1 MSKLKDLL
9 AEVRY
14 LKGEVMN
21 DPQTWSETHVS
32 GGGGFNTGVK
42 ITSEVDTWTTFLI
55 ETENGKEFMVK
66 WPESLSVRKGHQV
79 KVAVFRGNT
88 IAFINERT
96 DTRRLFPKIESVDSN
111 DLKLLP
117 SIISYGGLIC
127 VLYFA
132 YQGGVWLTNDEPSA
146 GTGTTIF
153 ITCMLTVITVLPF
166 ALIKNFKTKRLQRD
180 IPRKAFNILQNK

>member
-1 MSKLKDLL
+1 MSKLDKLL
-9 AEVRY
+9 TEVKY
-14 LKGEVMN
+14 LRGEVMN
-21 DPQTWSETHVS
+21 NPQTWSETNVS
-32 GGGGFNTGVK
+32 GSGGYNTGVQ
-42 ITSEVDTWTTFLI
+42 ITSTVDTWTTFLI
-55 ETENGKEFMVK
+55 ETTGGEEFMVK

-79 KVAVFRGNT
+79 KVAVFRGST

-96 DTRRLFPKIESVDSN
+96 DTQLSFRKIESVDSN
-111 DLKLLP
+111 DLQLLP

-153 ITCMLTVITVLPF
+153 ITCLLTVITVLPF

-180 IPRKAFNILQNK
+180 VPRKAFNILQNK